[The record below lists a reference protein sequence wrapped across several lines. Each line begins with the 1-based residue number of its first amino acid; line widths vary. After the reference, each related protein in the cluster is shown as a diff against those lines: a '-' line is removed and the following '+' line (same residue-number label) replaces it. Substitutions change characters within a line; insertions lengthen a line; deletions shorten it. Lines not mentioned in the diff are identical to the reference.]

1 MSSSTSLR
9 LDPLAAVPANGK
21 LHFLNWAKK
30 MEEKYGTTP
39 DDEFYNTV
47 VYRDPDRDI
56 VPNPHAFYAPA
67 DGVVL
72 YTRQLSSLDEE
83 VEIKGLHYSALE
95 LLGGYHLFEG
105 PCLAVGIFLTDYDVH
120 TLRMPTNGRLY
131 YEELEAIDSHN
142 KPLLFAEENLL
153 DGRLKRAYGEIEEY
167 IYHNARMI
175 NRVIR
180 EDGYSYYIVEIA
192 DVYDKAIM
200 PFSVKQG
207 TDYKQGDRFSLIRS
221 GSQAD
226 LILPGD
232 FSSATKVLDYVHV
245 EAGLSEV
252 VFTK

>member
-1 MSSSTSLR
+1 
-9 LDPLAAVPANGK
+9 
-21 LHFLNWAKK
+21 
-30 MEEKYGTTP
+30 MEAQYGTTP
-39 DDEFYNTV
+39 DNEFYDTV
-47 VYRDPDRDI
+47 VYRDPERDI
-56 VPNPHAFYAPA
+56 VPNPKAFYAPA

-72 YTRQLSSLDEE
+72 YTQQLSSLEEE
-83 VEIKGLHYSALE
+83 VEIKGLNYSALE
-95 LLGGYHLFEG
+95 LLGGYPLFEG

-120 TLRMPTNGRLY
+120 TLRLPTNGRLY
-131 YEELEAIDSHN
+131 YEELEPIDSHN

-153 DGRLKRAYGEIEEY
+153 EGRLERAYKDIGDY
-167 IYHNARMI
+167 IYNNARMV

-180 EDGYSYYIVEIA
+180 DDGYTYYIVEIA

-200 PFSVKQG
+200 PFSIKQG
-207 TDYKQGDRFSLIRS
+207 SDYKQGDRFSLIRS